1 MWFRYNNEI
10 KTSYYFTSDKKKL
23 KNKINTD
30 SNRFFINKPPNKL
43 TNQQTNKPTN
53 MEDMMQRMREL
64 ERLMEECTIR
74 LVSFTDALND
84 SEHSAHFVIP
94 TPTGH
99 AVRIPIGT
107 NTEGE
112 WEASLAFPPD
122 CNKYSTIAEIMLF
135 KKPPGESEFDGEYV
149 DEWGY
154 NDVMRFDGTASTE
167 NVDAVAAEIVRLK
180 SLVSGVEES
189 SV

>member
-1 MWFRYNNEI
+1 
-10 KTSYYFTSDKKKL
+10 
-23 KNKINTD
+23 
-30 SNRFFINKPPNKL
+30 
-43 TNQQTNKPTN
+43 PTN
-53 MEDMMQRMREL
+53 MEDMMKRMMEL
-64 ERLMEECTIR
+64 ERLMEECTER
-74 LVSFTDALND
+74 LVLFTRALNY
-84 SEHSAHFVIP
+84 SADLSIP

-112 WEASLAFPPD
+112 WEASLAFSPD

-135 KKPPGESEFDGEYV
+135 KKPPGESKFNGEYV

-154 NDVMRFDGTASTE
+154 DDTRRFDGTASTE

-180 SLVSGVEES
+180 SLVSGVE
-189 SV
+189 VPR